1 MIAHLR
7 HALLALAIVLLSACS
22 GDSEEPAKGS
32 QPAASKGASAPA
44 AVKREPVPGVD
55 WENKVIRLGALNGES
70 GPAGVIGKPYAVG
83 KRILVTHVNS
93 GGSGLLPDGW
103 KLELV
108 ERDHGY
114 NPQRAVQMFN
124 EIRDDVLFLVTSF
137 GTPNTLP
144 LRPML
149 ERHQIVAFPASFSSK
164 MAEFK
169 YTPPFGPSYTFE
181 AMRAMDH
188 VVASTADPSTI
199 KAGVIYQQDDYG
211 KDGLDGW
218 KKAAAH
224 HGVTVVSEETYAPG
238 QADYTAAVSALKQA
252 GATHVML
259 STLPSATGPILGA
272 AAQLDYAPQWY
283 GNTPSWI
290 DRFFDPEV
298 IPASI
303 FANYHLVTALPY
315 WGEPSP
321 TMETFLGLYEKHG
334 KNQSPPDTYIWGSYI
349 QGLQA
354 IEALRRAIEKDEL
367 SRAGYLKALQSMKDF
382 TIPGVPY
389 AFNMSQLPYVVGDKT
404 RILAPDMANATWQE
418 VAPPEAPVSR

>member
-1 MIAHLR
+1 MMSYLR
-7 HALLALAIVLLSACS
+7 TGILTVVTLMLAACS
-22 GDSEEPAKGS
+22 GESDESAQRNAQATGGAG
-32 QPAASKGASAPA
+32 QPAAQERK
-44 AVKREPVPGVD
+44 PVPGVD
-55 WENKVIRLGALNGES
+55 WDRKVIRLGALNGES

-83 KRILVTHVNS
+83 KRVLVAHINS
-93 GGSGLLPDGW
+93 GQSGLLPDGW
-103 KLELV
+103 KIELV

-114 NPQRAVQMFN
+114 NPQRSVQMFN
-124 EIRDDVLFLVTSF
+124 EIRDDILFLITSF

-181 AMRAMDH
+181 AMRAMDY
-188 VVASTADPSTI
+188 VVASAEDPASI
-199 KAGVIYQQDDYG
+199 RAGVIYQQDDYG

-218 KKAAAH
+218 RKAAAH
-224 HGVTVVSEETYAPG
+224 HGVTVVAEETYAPG

-272 AAQLDYAPQWY
+272 AAQLDYAPQWF

-290 DRFFDPEV
+290 DRFFDPNV

-303 FANYHLVTALPY
+303 FTNFHLITGLPY
-315 WGEPSP
+315 WGEPSA
-321 TMETFLGLYEKHG
+321 TMDRFLQLYDQHG
-334 KNQSPPDTYIWGSYI
+334 KDQSPPDTYIWGSYI

-354 IEALRRAIEKDEL
+354 IEALRRAIEADDL
-367 SRAGYLKALQSMKDF
+367 SRAGYVKALQSMKNF

-389 AFNMSQLPYVVGDKT
+389 GFNMAKVPYVVGDKT
-404 RILAPDMANATWQE
+404 RVLAPDMANGSWQV
-418 VAPPEAPVSR
+418 VAPPAAPAGI